1 MDTQN
6 VTLSIPK
13 EILRKAKMIAIQ
25 RRTSLSGLLRRALE
39 DMVSREDDYQKASA
53 HHRAIL
59 QKGFDLG
66 TQGMATWSREDL
78 HER

>member
-13 EILRKAKMIAIQ
+13 EVLRKAKMIAIQ
-25 RRTSLSGLLRRALE
+25 RRTSLSRLLSRALE
-39 DMVSREDDYQKASA
+39 DMVAREEDYQKASA
-53 HHRAIL
+53 RHRAIL

-66 TQGMATWSREDL
+66 TQGMANWSREDL
-78 HER
+78 HDR